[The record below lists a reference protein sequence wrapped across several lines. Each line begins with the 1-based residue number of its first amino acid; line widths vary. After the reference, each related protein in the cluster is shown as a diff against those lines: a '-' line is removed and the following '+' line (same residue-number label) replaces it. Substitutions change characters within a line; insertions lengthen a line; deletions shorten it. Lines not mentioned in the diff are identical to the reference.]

1 MHYFHNLTL
10 VLSIIILR
18 YMCSL
23 LNWWMNYVF
32 QCRSPLT
39 RYGWQEHFSAI
50 SSRWLRWLWP
60 SLVDQSSSTPAVQIQ
75 VLQQGQGGNTNTL
88 AMQALL
94 AGQDLSSTQL
104 ALANLPANKQQEV
117 LVAAQQQLLQNLRSS
132 LPPGQPIVVP
142 QNVAMVSTPNL
153 TNRL

>member
-1 MHYFHNLTL
+1 MFSYWIPFNTL
-10 VLSIIILR
+10 PHPNIKGI
-18 YMCSL
+18 
-23 LNWWMNYVF
+23 
-32 QCRSPLT
+32 
-39 RYGWQEHFSAI
+39 FSNAGMVDKDI
-50 SSRWLRWLWP
+50 SQLPVSDSSDP
-60 SLVDQSSSTPAVQIQ
+60 SLVDQSSSTPSVQIQ

-94 AGQDLSSTQL
+94 AGQDLGSTQL

-132 LPPGQPIVVP
+132 LPPGQQIVVP